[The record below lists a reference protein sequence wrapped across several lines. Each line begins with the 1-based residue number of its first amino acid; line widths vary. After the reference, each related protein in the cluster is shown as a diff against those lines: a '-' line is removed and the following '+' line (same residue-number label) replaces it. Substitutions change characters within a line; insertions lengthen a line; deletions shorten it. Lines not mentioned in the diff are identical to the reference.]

1 MSALPADH
9 PKYNRQPSFTLGPG
23 VSELT
28 SLKSVEDAA
37 ILANTRERYESG
49 HIYTRSGRL
58 LLAVNPYRSLPLY
71 TPEVLE
77 LYKNSLQPQMELPP
91 HVFAVAASAHL
102 GMMQNMMSQS
112 VIISGESGAGKTE
125 TAKILL
131 KYLAAVAS
139 SAGGDLHSRV
149 LQTNPI
155 MENFGNARTVW
166 NNNSSRFGKFLTLQ
180 FSASGRMQGAKMD
193 TYLLEKSRITSQ
205 LPDEQN
211 YHVLYQVAANLPK
224 EKRDAYKMGSWETFA
239 YLNVRDRKRVEWD
252 QFPTDFKELE
262 AAMKSIPTVAPHVE
276 SVWKVVAAVLHLGN
290 AKFTG
295 SGDDDAAFAGG
306 AIDLAATTL
315 GCVSEQLTKAICTL
329 NIKAG
334 LDWIAKPNTTSYALS
349 AKDALA
355 KALYSRLF
363 DALVERINESLM
375 FGGESRF
382 FIGAVDIFGFECFPH
397 NSMEQLCINFANEKL
412 QRMFTE
418 AVFESVVA
426 EYKREGI
433 NVVDMSFEDNS
444 PVVALIE
451 AQPAGLL
458 TLLSEECFFPNGS
471 DKGWL
476 LKIQEAHRKHPNFEG
491 NVKESKTSFTVVHYP
506 GKVTYDAIGF
516 LEKNKD
522 PLSQDVKVLMQ
533 YSDDE
538 FVASLFADKPSA
550 GGKMIFKSAKFTGV
564 IDSFRKSLNELVGTL
579 KQTKTHFIRCVKP
592 NEKKQPNNFVDDVMK
607 RQLYT
612 SGVVQAV
619 KATRQGFP
627 DHLPFD
633 ELVGRFALIIDKDAL
648 MQVFGGEAQRQRLA
662 ELRSKQDKGSI
673 SAPEEAELKKSLL
686 GVQERAKPSVK
697 SMLEKA
703 KVHESKYRLGKTKVF
718 LGVGVLDTL
727 EQARMEFLALKA
739 VSMQMVARSYIAK
752 KKLKLLRE
760 EAEKKKEAEEKA
772 AAAAEAA
779 AAAAEVPAGGA
790 VSERAAS
797 LENVTLEERKS
808 VTEKEVGL
816 TVGSQDAFAGKLQNF
831 QQDVAD
837 GTVHDSEMMN
847 VAVVSDIGWKTGQE
861 PTSEDVWAQYDFK
874 CAVSDVLEY
883 AEYLGMD
890 IKEDAHLLWIA
901 DEALQAPEPQG
912 WEQRLDPKGGV
923 YYYHPTTGM
932 SLNQHPLDHHYQQ
945 FYMQMK
951 AQYDAMYQS
960 NKGKNAQMAAAAATP
975 GGAASAAPAHAET
988 LSEVSTPLSGRESS
1002 ASVGSDA
1009 AKKKKGLLGAASS
1022 FFGAKKPTG
1031 PTEEMYQLTV
1041 DLLRQQDGLGIGL
1054 TLDNIIVEVEPGG
1067 SVAAQGDLRYGD
1079 QIVQVDGIPLQGR
1092 MLKDVI
1098 VPRKMHQL
1106 VVRYT
1111 RVSSQPA
1118 SPRRSRSKR
1127 IEADPASAPRRIE
1140 ELDVTISREPTSN
1153 RLGFGIDQMN
1163 TVVEVDP
1170 KGPVA
1175 AKLQVGDKIV
1185 AVDGELLNFRKFV
1198 EVVGPNPTIKLRIAR
1213 LRAANVPST
1222 GTKSQKE
1229 KLFGQSKKSKRK
1241 AAAAAA
1247 AAAAEQA
1254 SSAAGTASHSER
1266 EKPKAA
1272 MPALR
1277 EVKLVKES
1285 EETKIGAVFHRLDDA
1300 FDKSFFNVE
1309 GSSVQPI
1316 IKKVDPGSMAEMAGL
1331 VPGDIVLSVNGVS
1344 GLSNFQVVEML
1355 RKGQG
1360 VFTLVV
1366 ISGRQVQS
1374 SLVSA
1379 TSQPQQPSAAPQ

>member
-1 MSALPADH
+1 M
-9 PKYNRQPSFTLGPG
+9 
-23 VSELT
+23 
-28 SLKSVEDAA
+28 
-37 ILANTRERYESG
+37 
-49 HIYTRSGRL
+49 
-58 LLAVNPYRSLPLY
+58 
-71 TPEVLE
+71 
-77 LYKNSLQPQMELPP
+77 
-91 HVFAVAASAHL
+91 
-102 GMMQNMMSQS
+102 
-112 VIISGESGAGKTE
+112 
-125 TAKILL
+125 
-131 KYLAAVAS
+131 
-139 SAGGDLHSRV
+139 
-149 LQTNPI
+149 
-155 MENFGNARTVW
+155 
-166 NNNSSRFGKFLTLQ
+166 
-180 FSASGRMQGAKMD
+180 
-193 TYLLEKSRITSQ
+193 
-205 LPDEQN
+205 
-211 YHVLYQVAANLPK
+211 YHA
-224 EKRDAYKMGSWETFA
+224 
-239 YLNVRDRKRVEWD
+239 
-252 QFPTDFKELE
+252 
-262 AAMKSIPTVAPHVE
+262 
-276 SVWKVVAAVLHLGN
+276 
-290 AKFTG
+290 
-295 SGDDDAAFAGG
+295 
-306 AIDLAATTL
+306 AATT
-315 GCVSEQLTKAICTL
+315 I
-329 NIKAG
+329 
-334 LDWIAKPNTTSYALS
+334 TT
-349 AKDALA
+349 
-355 KALYSRLF
+355 R
-363 DALVERINESLM
+363 
-375 FGGESRF
+375 
-382 FIGAVDIFGFECFPH
+382 
-397 NSMEQLCINFANEKL
+397 
-412 QRMFTE
+412 
-418 AVFESVVA
+418 
-426 EYKREGI
+426 
-433 NVVDMSFEDNS
+433 
-444 PVVALIE
+444 
-451 AQPAGLL
+451 
-458 TLLSEECFFPNGS
+458 S

-491 NVKESKTSFTVVHYP
+491 NFKESKTSFTVVHYP

-579 KQTKTHFIRCVKP
+579 KQTKTYFICCVKP
-592 NEKKQPNNFVDDVMK
+592 NDKKQPNNFVDDVMK

-752 KKLKLLRE
+752 KKLKLLREEAERKKREAEEKARREAEERARKEEEERKKKEEEERKKAELEAKAKEAEEKERQERFRRARQLSFERKTAKKKRE